1 MRFIALTLVAST
13 ALLPR
18 TESATEAAGASTT
31 DQRDAAVV
39 VHVTS
44 DYYGSLSSRLLR
56 SQVGPSEV
64 PESAISAVASRI
76 KPAKSLS
83 GTVISDNLD
92 ILRSV
97 HAPVSAG
104 RYIMWPEGS
113 IAAEIKKPV
122 IKAEELI
129 LYLDQMTRTKL
140 NKKRSRGVLAAMTA
154 DKESLVVQGKVAN
167 SVSSAILETP
177 SDHPVEKLQ
186 ASYDKEIVQVPA
198 TEEKMVLANRY
209 MDGLRSHYEDGKDLF
224 HFLKSEQFLVLAKEA
239 RRNSDFFLRLLR
251 LNGDRHLAFSL
262 TLLRML
268 GNHDQQVFATEC
280 FDLLQ
285 ASITRVAENSPVS
298 HS

>member
-1 MRFIALTLVAST
+1 M
-13 ALLPR
+13 
-18 TESATEAAGASTT
+18 
-31 DQRDAAVV
+31 
-39 VHVTS
+39 
-44 DYYGSLSSRLLR
+44 
-56 SQVGPSEV
+56 
-64 PESAISAVASRI
+64 
-76 KPAKSLS
+76 
-83 GTVISDNLD
+83 
-92 ILRSV
+92 
-97 HAPVSAG
+97 
-104 RYIMWPEGS
+104 
-113 IAAEIKKPV
+113 EIKEPV

-129 LYLDQMTRTKL
+129 LDLDQTIRI
-140 NKKRSRGVLAAMTA
+140 NRSQKRSRGVLAAMTA

-198 TEEKMVLANRY
+198 TKEEKDLAERY
-209 MDGLRSHYEDGKDLF
+209 MDGLRSHYGMELF
-224 HFLKSEQFLVLAKEA
+224 HFLKSKQFLELAEEA
-239 RRNSDFFLRLLR
+239 RKNSDFFLRLLR